1 MAELSFTYAVRS
13 APERPSALKRFI
25 ATRSARREVVVSD
38 ERLALPIDGE
48 RAMIEVDPGD
58 VMHVSLDEND
68 GALTAVVTTAAGTAR
83 LHRGH
88 FDGEAAFEDCL
99 EAIMHAAQAAR
110 GTTPPER

>member
-13 APERPSALKRFI
+13 APARPSALRRFI
-25 ATRSARREVVVSD
+25 AARSARREVVVSD
-38 ERLALPIDGE
+38 ERLALPVDGVDT
-48 RAMIEVDPGD
+48 MIEVDPGE
-58 VMHVSLDEND
+58 VMHVSLDERD
-68 GALTAVVTTAAGTAR
+68 GALTAVVTTSAGTAR

-110 GTTPPER
+110 GTTALDR